1 MAYDIDANAMLQVL
15 RIGREKLSDKGV
27 TSAAKRV
34 DPIKSQSGM
43 TRTEVIDTMVETF
56 RRLYGLTDGVITAD
70 ERSRAAQLVT
80 DKFLTDEWLR
90 RVP

>member
-1 MAYDIDANAMLQVL
+1 MAYDIDANAMMQVL
-15 RIGREKLSDKGV
+15 RIGRDKLSDKGV

-43 TRTEVIDTMVETF
+43 TRAEVINTMVETF
-56 RRLYGLTDGVITAD
+56 RGLYGLTDGAITDD
-70 ERSRAAQLVT
+70 ERARAAQLVT
-80 DKFLTDEWLR
+80 EKFVTDEWLR

>member
-1 MAYDIDANAMLQVL
+1 
-15 RIGREKLSDKGV
+15 
-27 TSAAKRV
+27 
-34 DPIKSQSGM
+34 M